1 MTTAF
6 LTLQTAIAAALAPTG
21 VTVSLNRL
29 RPIPTGQVAA
39 IVVRLDQS
47 TGEEAVL
54 GMLDW
59 QTSFAVECYTRAA
72 AAADPAGAVDAL
84 FADVWARLSAINSGA
99 LNAIAVTINPQ
110 IDWQYDEADTALA
123 CVVIRLVVQHRTPFA
138 SLSA

>member
-6 LTLQTAIAAALAPTG
+6 LSLQTAIAAALAPAG

-29 RPIPTGQVAA
+29 RPIATGQGAA
-39 IVVRLDQS
+39 IVVRLDQ
-47 TGEEAVL
+47 TAGAEAVL

-59 QTSFAVECYTRAA
+59 NTSFAVECYTRAA
-72 AAADPAGAVDAL
+72 AGADPAGAVDAL
-84 FADVWARLSAINSGA
+84 FADVWTRLSAINSGA
-99 LNAIAVTINPQ
+99 LSAIAITLNPQ

-138 SLSA
+138 SLVA